1 MIANPR
7 AQCWPIRTSWAYA
20 GTVAAKTTI
29 GVRLDAALMARV
41 EAYRGELRA
50 SMPGGVELTASD
62 VVRVLLVRALDAIDA
77 EKPKAKPKAK

>member
-1 MIANPR
+1 
-7 AQCWPIRTSWAYA
+7 
-20 GTVAAKTTI
+20 
-29 GVRLDAALMARV
+29 MARV

-77 EKPKAKPKAK
+77 ERPKAKPKAK